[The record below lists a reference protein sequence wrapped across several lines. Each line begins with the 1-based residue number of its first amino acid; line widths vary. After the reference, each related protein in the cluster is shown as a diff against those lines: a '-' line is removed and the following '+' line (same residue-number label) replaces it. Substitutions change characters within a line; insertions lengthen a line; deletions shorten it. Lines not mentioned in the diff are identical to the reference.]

1 MALWAFVSGRPAPQP
16 LFDPFSAPDA
26 GAGCRF
32 AANTAEYRM
41 AHPHAKSAAGAST
54 DHIKPLV
61 DVQLR
66 ATVGILRQQLKQS
79 GTGLAELAL
88 GALPERVQLVVVA
101 RVGPPLVRRVLRH
114 RAAFGGTRRNGAVR
128 SRLHSPTDSLSRG
141 EPP

>member
-1 MALWAFVSGRPAPQP
+1 
-16 LFDPFSAPDA
+16 
-26 GAGCRF
+26 
-32 AANTAEYRM
+32 M

-101 RVGPPLVRRVLRH
+101 RVGPPLVRRVLVIARLSAALGATEPFALGCTH
-114 RAAFGGTRRNGAVR
+114 R
-128 SRLHSPTDSLSRG
+128 PTA
-141 EPP
+141 

>member
-1 MALWAFVSGRPAPQP
+1 MWLFGPSSPVGPAPQP

-32 AANTAEYRM
+32 AANTVEYRT

-66 ATVGILRQQLKQS
+66 ATAGILRHQLKQS

-88 GALPERVQLVVVA
+88 GALRAEHQQVVVDVA
-101 RVGPPLVRRVLRH
+101 TLRSCL
-114 RAAFGGTRRNGAVR
+114 RPGATLWSCAGEVAQQA
-128 SRLHSPTDSLSRG
+128 HSVAP
-141 EPP
+141 